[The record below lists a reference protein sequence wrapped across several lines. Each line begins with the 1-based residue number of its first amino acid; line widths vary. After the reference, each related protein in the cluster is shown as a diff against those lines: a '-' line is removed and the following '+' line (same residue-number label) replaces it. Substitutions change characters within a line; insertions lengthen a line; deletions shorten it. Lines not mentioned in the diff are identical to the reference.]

1 MRLRVVT
8 CLALLPLIAVGCG
21 AGSGGSTTTSGSG
34 SGASPTTKYDSNPK
48 VLNIVAGSEQQ
59 LVLDQIVVPW
69 CKSHGMTCHYTLLG
83 SVDQARLLAS
93 GNAPYDA
100 FWFASSVFEQLGNTN
115 NTLRD
120 VQPIFTTPIVFAG
133 WKPEMQRLGLVGH
146 PVTIGDILK
155 VILSKK
161 TTTWATN
168 PTQSNSGAT
177 ALFAFLNYF
186 AGNTAGE
193 QLTLQQLEEPK
204 VKRAITQFI
213 RSIAS
218 TPPSTGTMMTDCI
231 AMDKVCKTQFT
242 YEDLAIQTNEQL
254 VKEGHEPLYIVY
266 PIGSLAISDAP
277 LGFLPHGSDSA
288 AKEANFKALED
299 YLLSPEGQAKAEAI
313 GRRPTSSIGLSLP
326 GADPKVFNPAWGV
339 QANLKAQ
346 TITYPA
352 ADVIQKVLDNYQ
364 LAYRRPV
371 DIAYCLD
378 GSGSMD
384 SNGGWN
390 GVEASVKL
398 LFDPVQAQ
406 KYLLQIAPTD
416 RTTVLVFS
424 DTINLDK
431 TVDGNSAADLA
442 KLRAALAAQGPGGGT
457 AIYDCLQKATDEL
470 ANDTSGTRKKLI
482 VLMTDGQNNTGLGHI
497 PDNLK
502 GAKIPVIAI
511 AYGND
516 ADTSTLQQIADE
528 TGGTFIASSDL
539 VQALRNATAYK

>member
-1 MRLRVVT
+1 
-8 CLALLPLIAVGCG
+8 LALLPLLVAAC
-21 AGSGGSTTTSGSG
+21 GSGGGSSATTTSSG
-34 SGASPTTKYDSNPK
+34 SGASATTKVDSNPK

-69 CKSHGMTCHYTLLG
+69 CKSHGLTCHYTLLG

-100 FWFASSVFEQLGNTN
+100 FWFASSVFEQLGDTN
-115 NTLRD
+115 NSLRD
-120 VQPIFTTPIVFAG
+120 VEPIFTTPIVFAG
-133 WKPEMQRLGLVGH
+133 WKSEMERLGLVGH
-146 PVTIGDILK
+146 PVTIGDILNA
-155 VILSKK
+155 VLSKK
-161 TTTWATN
+161 TTVWATN

-186 AGNTAGE
+186 AGNKPGQ
-193 QLTLQQLEEPK
+193 QLTLSQLAEPK
-204 VKRAITQFI
+204 VKAAVTQFI
-213 RSIAS
+213 RAIAS
-218 TPPSTGTMMTDCI
+218 TPPSTGTMMDDCI
-231 AMDKVCKTQFT
+231 AMDNVCKTQFT

-277 LGFLPHGSDSA
+277 LGFLPHGTNPD
-288 AKEANFKALED
+288 KEANFKALQE

-339 QANLKAQ
+339 EANLKAQ

-352 ADVIQKVLDNYQ
+352 AAVIEKVLDNYQ

-406 KYLLQIAPTD
+406 RYLLQIAPTD

-424 DTINLDK
+424 DAINLDQ
-431 TVDGNSAADLA
+431 TVDGNAPADLA

-457 AIYDCLQKATDEL
+457 GIYDCLQKATGEL
-470 ANDTSGTRKKLI
+470 AKDTSGTRKKLI
-482 VLMTDGQNNTGLGHI
+482 VLMTDGQNNTGLDHI
-497 PDNLK
+497 PDALK
-502 GAKIPVIAI
+502 SARIPVIAI
-511 AYGND
+511 AYGDD
-516 ADTSTLQQIADE
+516 ADTSTLQQIADQ

>member
-1 MRLRVVT
+1 MRLRVVS

-21 AGSGGSTTTSGSG
+21 GGGGTTTSGSG
-34 SGASPTTKYDSNPK
+34 SATVTKYDGNPK

-69 CKSHGMTCHYTLLG
+69 CRSHGLTCHYTLLG
-83 SVDQARLLAS
+83 SVDQARLLAA

-100 FWFASSVFEQLGNTN
+100 FWFASSVFEQLGDVNHS
-115 NTLRD
+115 LRD
-120 VQPIFTTPIVFAG
+120 VEPIFTTPIVFAG
-133 WKPEMQRLGLVGH
+133 WRPEMQRLGLVGH

-155 VILSKK
+155 VVLSKK

-193 QLTLQQLEEPK
+193 QLTLAQLEEPK
-204 VKRAITQFI
+204 VKAAVTQFI
-213 RSIAS
+213 RAIAS
-218 TPPSTGTMMTDCI
+218 TPPSTGTMMDDCV
-231 AMDKVCKTQFT
+231 AQPNVCKTQFT
-242 YEDLAIQTNEQL
+242 YEDLAIQTNEEL
-254 VKEGHEPLYIVY
+254 VKEGKQPLYIVY

-277 LGFLPHGSDSA
+277 LGFLPHGSDDT
-288 AKEANFKALED
+288 AKEASFKALQD

-339 QANLKAQ
+339 QANLKEQ
-346 TITYPA
+346 TITYPTA
-352 ADVIQKVLDNYQ
+352 PVIEKVLDNYQ
-364 LAYRRPV
+364 LAYRKPV

-384 SNGGWN
+384 SNGGWK

-406 KYLLQIAPTD
+406 RYLLQIASTD

-424 DTINLDK
+424 DTIDLDR
-431 TVDGNSAADLA
+431 TVDGNAPAALA

-457 AIYDCLQKATDEL
+457 AIYDCLQKATDKL
-470 ANDTSGTRKKLI
+470 TLDTSGTRKKLI
-482 VLMTDGQNNTGLGHI
+482 VLMTDGQNNAGLDHI

-502 GAKIPVIAI
+502 NAKIPVIAI
-511 AYGND
+511 AYGDD
-516 ADTSTLQQIADE
+516 ADTSTLEQIADQ
-528 TGGTFIASSDL
+528 TGGTLIASTDL